1 MLLPPGGRRR
11 NQINGWMSA
20 AAAARSSYATL
31 AQFKWEPVERA
42 MPGGRRWC
50 HLASAGGTI
59 SKSQPTAFFMAVIK
73 PSDDTN
79 Y

>member
-1 MLLPPGGRRR
+1 MGSAMLLPPGGRRR

-42 MPGGRRWC
+42 LVPSSERRWY
-50 HLASAGGTI
+50 HLEI
-59 SKSQPTAFFMAVIK
+59 TANRLLYGRYK
-73 PSDDTN
+73 TER
-79 Y
+79 